1 MVRDPN
7 EKTREC
13 LRRADDCAR
22 HAAAQ
27 TDPKLR
33 QDFLDMQGR
42 WLRLASS
49 YELGERLTTSTN
61 SIKPSAR

>member
-1 MVRDPN
+1 MRKSNNVFAARMIA
-7 EKTREC
+7 RG
-13 LRRADDCAR
+13 RRRRKPTPSCG
-22 HAAAQ
+22 
-27 TDPKLR
+27 T
-33 QDFLDMQGR
+33 DFLDMQGR